1 MKNTMLFC
9 GAALMS
15 IAMLQ
20 SCTKDELSN
29 VNAVSGPQ
37 DMTFVAGTP
46 SSRSSLQNGTTV
58 WWTTGDA
65 INIFSGQENN
75 KFTTATG
82 GSTVT
87 TCTGK
92 ATPNNSYTALYPYNA
107 EAVCLEGVVTTT
119 LPSEQTA
126 PAWGFDANANIS
138 YATATDN
145 NKSLTFQNTC
155 GLVKFK
161 NNLTDLT
168 GIKLTA
174 GGDVKIAGN
183 VKIDASA
190 NLTVES
196 GSNVITLTAKE
207 GTFVGPN
214 EQNKNAKEYSMVVAP
229 VTFTDGFTLELTR
242 NSGTKTYNF
251 SGENLI
257 VTKGQIVTIVLNDDQ
272 GGGEP
277 PVDLEKQTTVAV
289 SSAKEI
295 VPDQTTGN
303 DRIELTLDKEVAG
316 TFTDAVNKAFTITV
330 AGKTI
335 PVASGSVNGTT
346 MTLIL
351 GDKIYSNDANISVSY
366 NTDYAVSALT
376 AKNENNE
383 DANIEIESA
392 NVALTHADAFDFNFA
407 NIDAVNEYLAEGVAE
422 KINASGELE
431 IVPADNQFPVTKSMS
446 FRDGCTYKFTY
457 TYASNDCATTFR
469 LGASDKYKFW
479 IGRNTGSGTYTN
491 TFTISS
497 STSAETPASRA
508 DGSLV
513 WPVLENVILTV
524 QTNVPGGTDA
534 TGTAKITSFKIEEIT
549 ERPSTGAD
557 ASFDSTTEGFNNGAE
572 WTPNK

>member
-1 MKNTMLFC
+1 M
-9 GAALMS
+9 
-15 IAMLQ
+15 
-20 SCTKDELSN
+20 
-29 VNAVSGPQ
+29 
-37 DMTFVAGTP
+37 
-46 SSRSSLQNGTTV
+46 
-58 WWTTGDA
+58 
-65 INIFSGQENN
+65 
-75 KFTTATG
+75 
-82 GSTVT
+82 
-87 TCTGK
+87 
-92 ATPNNSYTALYPYNA
+92 
-107 EAVCLEGVVTTT
+107 CLEGVVTTT

-303 DRIELTLDKEVAG
+303 DRIELTLDKEVSG

-383 DANIEIESA
+383 DANIKIESA

-407 NIDAVNEYLAEGVAE
+407 NIDAVKEYLAEGVAE
-422 KINASGELE
+422 KLMQVENWKLFQQIINSQLL
-431 IVPADNQFPVTKSMS
+431 NQCHSVMVV
-446 FRDGCTYKFTY
+446 
-457 TYASNDCATTFR
+457 
-469 LGASDKYKFW
+469 L
-479 IGRNTGSGTYTN
+479 TN
-491 TFTISS
+491 LLIHTHLT
-497 STSAETPASRA
+497 
-508 DGSLV
+508 
-513 WPVLENVILTV
+513 TV
-524 QTNVPGGTDA
+524 QQHSDWEHLININSGL
-534 TGTAKITSFKIEEIT
+534 EEIPEVEPIQIHSQSVVLLLLKLQLQEQMVHLCGRFLRT
-549 ERPSTGAD
+549 L
-557 ASFDSTTEGFNNGAE
+557 F
-572 WTPNK
+572 

>member
-1 MKNTMLFC
+1 MLF
-9 GAALMS
+9 
-15 IAMLQ
+15 
-20 SCTKDELSN
+20 
-29 VNAVSGPQ
+29 
-37 DMTFVAGTP
+37 
-46 SSRSSLQNGTTV
+46 RS
-58 WWTTGDA
+58 
-65 INIFSGQENN
+65 
-75 KFTTATG
+75 
-82 GSTVT
+82 
-87 TCTGK
+87 
-92 ATPNNSYTALYPYNA
+92 
-107 EAVCLEGVVTTT
+107 
-119 LPSEQTA
+119 
-126 PAWGFDANANIS
+126 
-138 YATATDN
+138 
-145 NKSLTFQNTC
+145 
-155 GLVKFK
+155 
-161 NNLTDLT
+161 
-168 GIKLTA
+168 
-174 GGDVKIAGN
+174 
-183 VKIDASA
+183 
-190 NLTVES
+190 
-196 GSNVITLTAKE
+196 
-207 GTFVGPN
+207 
-214 EQNKNAKEYSMVVAP
+214 
-229 VTFTDGFTLELTR
+229 
-242 NSGTKTYNF
+242 
-251 SGENLI
+251 
-257 VTKGQIVTIVLNDDQ
+257 
-272 GGGEP
+272 
-277 PVDLEKQTTVAV
+277 
-289 SSAKEI
+289 
-295 VPDQTTGN
+295 
-303 DRIELTLDKEVAG
+303 DKEVSG

-383 DANIEIESA
+383 DANIKIESA

-407 NIDAVNEYLAEGVAE
+407 NIDAVKEYLAEGVAE

>member
-9 GAALMS
+9 GFTLMT
-15 IAMLQ
+15 IVMFQ

-29 VNAVSGPQ
+29 LNTVSSPQ
-37 DMTFVAGTP
+37 EMTFIAGTS
-46 SSRSSLQNGTTV
+46 SSRTSLQNGTQV
-58 WWTTGDA
+58 WWTAGDA
-65 INIFSGQENN
+65 INIFSGAENN
-75 KFTTATG
+75 KFTTAEG
-82 GSTVT
+82 GKSIVT
-87 TCTGK
+87 FTGK
-92 ATPNNSYTALYPYNA
+92 ATPADSYTALYPYNA
-107 EAVCLEGVVTTT
+107 EALILDGAVTTT
-119 LPSEQTA
+119 LPAAQTA
-126 PAWGFDANANIS
+126 PVWGFDAKANIS
-138 YATATDN
+138 FATATDE
-145 NKSLTFQNTC
+145 NKSLSFQNTC
-155 GLVKFK
+155 GLIRFK

-168 GIKLTA
+168 AIKLTA
-174 GGDVKIAGN
+174 QGVNIAGN
-183 VKIDASA
+183 VKIDASG

-196 GSNVITLTAKE
+196 GSNVITLSAKE

-214 EQNKNAKEYSMVVAP
+214 DANANAKEYSMVVPP
-229 VTFTDGFTLELTR
+229 VTFTGGFTLELSKT
-242 NSGTKTYNF
+242 SGNETYTF
-251 SGENLI
+251 SGENLTI
-257 VTKGQIVTIVLNDDQ
+257 TKGQIVTIELKE
-272 GGGEP
+272 GGQP
-277 PVDLEKQTTVAV
+277 PVVEEQTTAIVA
-289 SSAKEI
+289 SAQEI
-295 VPDQTTGN
+295 VTDPTTGN
-303 DRIELTLDKEVAG
+303 DRVVLTLDKDVAG
-316 TFTDAVNKAFTITV
+316 TFTEAVKSAFKVSV
-330 AGKTI
+330 AGVEI
-335 PVASGSVNGTT
+335 PVSSGTVSGKNI
-346 MTLIL
+346 TLTL

-383 DANIEIESA
+383 DANIKIESA

-407 NIDAVNEYLAEGVAE
+407 NIDAVKEYLAEGVAE

-557 ASFDSTTEGFNNGAE
+557 ASFDRRFQQRSRMDS
-572 WTPNK
+572 

>member
-1 MKNTMLFC
+1 MLFC

-37 DMTFVAGTP
+37 DMTFVVGTP
-46 SSRSSLQNGTTV
+46 SSRTSLQNGTTV
-58 WWTTGDA
+58 WWTAGDA
-65 INIFSGQENN
+65 ISIFSGTENN

-87 TCTGK
+87 TFTGK

-107 EAVCLEGVVTTT
+107 AALCLEGGVVTTT

-214 EQNKNAKEYSMVVAP
+214 KQNKNAKEYSMVVAP

-277 PVDLEKQTTVAV
+277 PVDLEKQTTVVV

-303 DRIELTLDKEVAG
+303 DRIELTLDNEVFG

-366 NTDYAVSALT
+366 NTDYAVSDLT
-376 AKNENNE
+376 ATVDGEP
-383 DANIEIESA
+383 ANIKIEA
-392 NVALTHADAFDFNFA
+392 ATVELVHNDALDFNFT
-407 NIDAVNEYLAEGVAE
+407 NLDAVKEYLADGVEA
-422 KINASGELE
+422 KIKDGNLE
-431 IVPADNQFPVTKSMS
+431 ITPADNQFPVTKSMS

-497 STSAETPASRA
+497 STSVETQASRA

-557 ASFDSTTEGFNNGAE
+557 ASFDSTIEDFNNGAE
-572 WTPNK
+572 WAPNK

>member
-9 GAALMS
+9 GFTLMT
-15 IAMLQ
+15 IVMFQ

-29 VNAVSGPQ
+29 LNTVSSPQ
-37 DMTFVAGTP
+37 EMTFIAGTS
-46 SSRSSLQNGTTV
+46 SSRTSLQNGTQV
-58 WWTTGDA
+58 WWTAGDA
-65 INIFSGQENN
+65 INIFSGAENN
-75 KFTTATG
+75 KFTTAEG
-82 GSTVT
+82 GKSIVT
-87 TCTGK
+87 FTGK
-92 ATPNNSYTALYPYNA
+92 ATPADSYTALYPYNA
-107 EAVCLEGVVTTT
+107 EALILDGAVTTT
-119 LPSEQTA
+119 LPAAQTA
-126 PAWGFDANANIS
+126 PVWGFDAKANIS
-138 YATATDN
+138 FATATDE
-145 NKSLTFQNTC
+145 NKSLSFQNTC
-155 GLVKFK
+155 GLIRFK

-168 GIKLTA
+168 AIKLTA
-174 GGDVKIAGN
+174 QGVNIAGN
-183 VKIDASA
+183 VKIDASG

-303 DRIELTLDKEVAG
+303 DRIELTLDKEVSG

-383 DANIEIESA
+383 DANIKIESA

-407 NIDAVNEYLAEGVAE
+407 NIDAVKEYLAEGVAE